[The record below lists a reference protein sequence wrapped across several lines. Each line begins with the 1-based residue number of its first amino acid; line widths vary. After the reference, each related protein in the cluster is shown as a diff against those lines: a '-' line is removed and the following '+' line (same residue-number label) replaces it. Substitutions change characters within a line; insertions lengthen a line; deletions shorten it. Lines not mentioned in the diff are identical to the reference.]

1 MRGQRVRT
9 RAPFQQVCGVDG
21 SERVERERLRDAL
34 EARVGPQ
41 SCGRCGPWGSFSEA
55 TGGAEARSDA

>member
-21 SERVERERLRDAL
+21 RERVERERLRDVL
-34 EARVGPQ
+34 EA
-41 SCGRCGPWGSFSEA
+41 
-55 TGGAEARSDA
+55 